1 MRGWTGKTLTR
12 RAPWLKGLYPY
23 SVAIYFAATAAL
35 LVEFNWNLIL
45 FFIVIGLLVDLLVK
59 IDNRISLYAS
69 LACLLGL
76 VFVAYYIIRFHLLP
90 SEVTCLPLDICVRS
104 KYFDNLPAGQVSSA
118 AMLKAGI
125 VDVLKLLSIGGLCFL
140 FIAHVAQR
148 NVRLP
153 PMPEDQKA
161 PLLVIGMSV
170 FLTILAVLAMT
181 DLPRGMKRFRF
192 DWSHVRDLSDVYFTY
207 FLVPGGLGYM
217 FTLIV
222 CAVALMNSIDED
234 SFFNRPWPEAGRGS

>member
-1 MRGWTGKTLTR
+1 MREWTGQASTV

-23 SVAIYFAATAAL
+23 SVAIYFGATAAL

-76 VFVAYYIIRFHLLP
+76 LFLACYIIRFHLVP
-90 SEVTCLPLDICVRS
+90 SEATCLPLDICVRS

-125 VDVLKLLSIGGLCFL
+125 VDVLKLMSIGGLCFL
-140 FIAHVAQR
+140 FIARAAQGNTR
-148 NVRLP
+148 PP
-153 PMPEDQKA
+153 PMPENMKA
-161 PLLVIGMSV
+161 PFLVIGVSAV
-170 FLTILAVLAMT
+170 LTFFAVLAMT
-181 DLPRGMKRFRF
+181 DLPSGTKGWRF
-192 DWSHVRDLSDVYFTY
+192 DWSHVGDLSDVYFTY
-207 FLVPGGLGYM
+207 FIFPGGSGYICM
-217 FTLIV
+217 LIA
-222 CAVALMNSIDED
+222 CMMLLMNSMDED
-234 SFFNRPWPEAGRGS
+234 SFFNRPWPGAGRES